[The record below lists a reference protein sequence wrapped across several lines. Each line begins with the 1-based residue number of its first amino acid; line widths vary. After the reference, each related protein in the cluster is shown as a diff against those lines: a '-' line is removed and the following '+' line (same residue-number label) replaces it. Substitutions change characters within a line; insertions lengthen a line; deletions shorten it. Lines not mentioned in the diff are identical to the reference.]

1 MRNWFLSLQ
10 SKKQTPFFQLDEPG
24 VAQLRQGWAELT
36 HPLSARPERLQALWE
51 QLTKNY
57 SESHRSYH
65 NLSHIKALFDHI
77 HPIRDH
83 LEDIEVVG
91 WAIWFHDVIYRTR
104 HSDNEEQSAAFAF
117 EWLNELEMPPLRRD
131 MVRRLILA
139 TKHHSLDQLPPD
151 GAYFLDADLAILG
164 ASEPVYLEYRQAI
177 RREYSWVPEFVYRRK
192 RRAVL
197 ESFLTREQLY
207 FTSEMRARLEAQ
219 ARQNLSAEIQFLSS

>member
-1 MRNWFLSLQ
+1 MRNWFLSSQ
-10 SKKQTPFFQLDEPG
+10 SKVQNPFFRLEEPDL
-24 VAQLRQGWAELT
+24 AQLKQGWAELIRSV
-36 HPLSARPERLQALWE
+36 SARPERLQALWE
-51 QLTKNY
+51 QLVKNY
-57 SESHRSYH
+57 SEPHRSYH
-65 NLSHIKALFDHI
+65 NLSHIKALLDHI
-77 HPIRDH
+77 QPVRDH
-83 LEDIEVVG
+83 LEDIEVVS

-104 HSDNEEQSAAFAF
+104 RSDNEEQSAAFAF

-131 MVRRLILA
+131 QVHRLILA
-139 TKHHSLDQLPPD
+139 TKHHSLDHLPPD

-164 ASEPVYLEYRQAI
+164 APEPVYAEYRQAI

-207 FTSEMRARLEAQ
+207 FTSAMRARLEAQ